1 MKVTLLGTGSPLPSP
16 DCAGPSTMVQS
27 GATSILV
34 DAGRGVVMRLA
45 GAHMVPALLSG
56 VLLTHLHSDH
66 ISDLNDVVTSHW
78 VMHPT
83 STPLAIF
90 GPRGTRQV
98 VDGLMAMLA
107 PDIGYRLAHHEDL
120 TNPPLPVV
128 TEVEPGDTFALGE
141 VSITVHATDH
151 RPVEPTVG
159 YRMDDGAAVVAL
171 AGDGVPCA
179 SLDELV
185 ADATVYVQTVI
196 REDLVSLVPNER
208 FIDILDYHST
218 VGQAAD
224 TAERGG
230 VTCLML
236 THFVPGLTEENE
248 GEWRDQASA
257 VTGQLILGP
266 DLTSFDP
273 EA

>member
-27 GATSILV
+27 GGASILV

-45 GAHMVPALLSG
+45 AAQMVPALLSG

-83 STPLAIF
+83 PTPLAIF
-90 GPRGTRQV
+90 GPPGTRHV
-98 VDGLMAMLA
+98 VDGLLAMLA
-107 PDIGYRLAHHEDL
+107 LDISYRLAHHDDL
-120 TNPPLPVV
+120 TEPPMLEV
-128 TEVEPGDTFALGE
+128 TEVTSGDAFELGGLE
-141 VSITVHATDH
+141 ITVHATDH

-159 YRMDDGAAVVAL
+159 YRIDDGTSVAAL
-171 AGDGVPCA
+171 AGDGIPCD

-185 ADATVYVQTVI
+185 VGATIYVQTVI
-196 REDLVSLVPNER
+196 REDLVALVPNER
-208 FIDILDYHST
+208 FNDIIDYHST
-218 VGQAAD
+218 VGQAAE
-224 TAERGG
+224 TAARGG
-230 VTCLML
+230 VSCLML
-236 THFVPGLTEENE
+236 THFVPGLTEANE
-248 GEWRDQASA
+248 HEWRAQAA
-257 VTGQLILGP
+257 AFTGNLILGP
-266 DLTSFDP
+266 DLTSFDT